1 MLLSFSGTRVGTSGK
16 VSWFI
21 LRLQGHIH
29 VARSMARLRLR
40 GWQVLSRL
48 AT

>member
-1 MLLSFSGTRVGTSGK
+1 MSLSFSDTRVGTSGK

-21 LRLQGHIH
+21 LHLQGHIH
-29 VARSMARLRLR
+29 VVRSMARLRLQ